1 MKRLGGFPVVK
12 GVSYGLAHA
21 PSLVRH
27 GSKPSRE
34 IAIHGDSVLEGIL
47 SNLRT
52 FEEAVA
58 YAPNQVY
65 VGNLRPA
72 DLSDWPRP
80 RHAHPVPDASPSA
93 PHGTIMP
100 ERELYARMLRD
111 DQFDL
116 VWFTES
122 FAGDLRK
129 FCSSELGWPSEV
141 VRQLKGRAETAVAH
155 QVEGEG
161 ALPLFDD
168 GRTLVGCVRRA
179 HARDDS
185 LKSQVLLENL
195 VCRTTGVQALELLLT
210 QSPGLEATEIDYLI
224 GCGEEAVGDRYQRG
238 GGNIAKAMGEAVG
251 CVNAT
256 GCDIKAFCCSPVHSM
271 IVGGAL
277 VHSGV
282 FKNVVVLAGSSLAKL
297 GMKFQGHLAHDMPI
311 LEDVLASLAIW
322 IAPDD
327 GQSPQ
332 LRLDTAGM
340 HPIGAGG
347 SAQSIANSTVLSPL
361 RRAGLE
367 LGDIDK
373 YAVELHDPDVTEPA
387 GSGNVPR
394 SNYRM
399 LAGLAVLE
407 KEIAASQMDEFADR
421 HGMPGFA
428 PTQGHIASAVPFLG
442 HALDLIE
449 DGELERVMFIAKG
462 SLFLGRLTQLS
473 DGASVMIERN
483 SSRW

>member
-1 MKRLGGFPVVK
+1 
-12 GVSYGLAHA
+12 
-21 PSLVRH
+21 LVRH

-34 IAIHGDSVLEGIL
+34 ITIHGDSVLEQIL

-52 FEEAVA
+52 FAEAAA

-65 VGNLRPA
+65 IGNLRPA
-72 DLSDWPRP
+72 DLHRFPRP
-80 RHAHPVPDASPSA
+80 RHANLVPDAAPSGPYGA
-93 PHGTIMP
+93 IIP
-100 ERELYARMLRD
+100 EPELYARLLRD

-116 VWFTES
+116 VWFTQS
-122 FAGDLRK
+122 YASDLRQL
-129 FCSSELGWPSEV
+129 CSSDLGWPTEV
-141 VRQLKGRAETAVAH
+141 VDQLKGRAESEVVK
-155 QVEGEG
+155 QVQDEG
-161 ALPLFDD
+161 ALPLFSN
-168 GRTLVGCVRRA
+168 GSTFVGCVRRA

-185 LKSQVLLENL
+185 LKSHVLLENL
-195 VCRTTGVQALELLLT
+195 ACRTTGVQALELLLAK
-210 QSPGLEATEIDYLI
+210 SPGLEAAKIDYLI
-224 GCGEEAVGDRYQRG
+224 GCGEEAVGERYQRG

-251 CVNAT
+251 CINAT
-256 GCDIKAFCCSPVHSM
+256 GSDTKAFCCSPVHSL
-271 IVGGAL
+271 ILGGAL
-277 VHSGV
+277 VQSDI
-282 FKNVVVLAGSSLAKL
+282 FKNVIVLAGCSLAKL
-297 GMKFQGHLAHDMPI
+297 GMKFQGHLARNMPI
-311 LEDVLASLAIW
+311 LEDVLASLAVW

-332 LRLDTAGM
+332 LRLDAVGT

-394 SNYRM
+394 NNYRT
-399 LAGLAVLE
+399 LAALAVLE
-407 KEIAASQMDEFADR
+407 GQIAPDQMDDFASR

-428 PTQGHIASAVPFLG
+428 PTQGHIASAVPYLG
-442 HALDLIE
+442 RALDRIE
-449 DGELERVMFIAKG
+449 AGELKRVMFIAKG

-473 DGASVMIERN
+473 DGASVVIERN
-483 SSRW
+483 RSQW